1 MARVWRR
8 RRSIDTP
15 RPAGRRW
22 ARLRRGG
29 SRATQVLVRV
39 ARGRRRGGS
48 SVAGE
53 QVLYP
58 ERDRRLS
65 GRGARPLADPIAV
78 LAAPGRDL
86 AAHETSVPVSI
97 PLLPGDRTPA
107 RRLKFAVVNGFT
119 VGSLL
124 LGMAAIFLAINA
136 EFKFAALALLGC
148 VVCDGLDGGLARRFS
163 VASPFGAQMDSLA
176 DLSAFGV
183 ATAVV
188 MYQWLTAQGV
198 SAVAAAPACASVVVC
213 AAIRLA
219 RFNVSPK
226 NGRYFCGVPTT
237 MTCAVLA
244 LHVLVGP
251 TLPAPAEIVAV
262 AALAVAMVTS
272 FPYAKLA
279 RVVRLPLWLWVFPA
293 ICAMISVPGTFAAVV
308 AGYVVSGPLV
318 WLLHRRRPTALVAG

>member
-1 MARVWRR
+1 VARVWRR

-22 ARLRRGG
+22 ARLRRSG
-29 SRATQVLVRV
+29 SRATQVLARV
-39 ARGRRRGGS
+39 ARGRRRNVPS
-48 SVAGE
+48 SVTGE
-53 QVLYP
+53 QIIFP
-58 ERDRRLS
+58 ERSRTRSRRTVSVL
-65 GRGARPLADPIAV
+65 DPTV
-78 LAAPGRDL
+78 GRDRT
-86 AAHETSVPVSI
+86 ATEASVPVPI
-97 PLLPGDRTPA
+97 PLLPGERTPA

-119 VGSLL
+119 VASLM
-124 LGMAAIFLAINA
+124 LGMVAIFLAIDGDL
-136 EFKFAALALLGC
+136 KLAAVALLGC

-163 VASPFGAQMDSLA
+163 VASPFGAQMDSMA
-176 DLSAFGV
+176 DLASFGV

-188 MYQWLTAQGV
+188 LYQWLVAQGA
-198 SAVAAAPACASVVVC
+198 SPVAAAPACASIAVC

-237 MTCAVLA
+237 MTAAVLA

-251 TLPAPAEIVAV
+251 ELPAPVSVVAV
-262 AALAVAMVTS
+262 TALAVAMVTS

-279 RVVRLPLWLWVFPA
+279 RLIRLPLWLWVFPA

-308 AGYVVSGPLV
+308 AAYVLSGPLV
-318 WLLHRRRPTALVAG
+318 WVLHRRRPTAPATPIVAG